1 MTARTRTSIYAAAG
15 VAVLGCAAGVP
26 APAHGQW
33 STVYEQTYLPARH
46 NWAFRKNYAAADRLF
61 NAFDYGHAILY
72 ETLYTRPDAPASLLE
87 ERIYDRLTRRILV
100 RPPRLPLEEAAIEI
114 EYAKLVPEAKVMF
127 DWAHILHR
135 QAYDV
140 WADENI
146 PVEAKDAHIAEVLDY
161 YLSRRDLAFS
171 TQPKSMD
178 LMDGQYYSLAF
189 RERFPK
195 FNGLIWAYHWL
206 QVGLYEPLIAARDA
220 DERQALVSATVG
232 RFWQML
238 ENPPETMPY
247 LMPMTAAVA
256 PLFTERYP
264 EIAIIFDNL
273 HMMHDV
279 VSDILA
285 SPEVPRNRKRAE
297 IIRAVELFRDDT
309 SFVTSREEWRRMA
322 VGMGLEN
329 QGGPAIGFL
338 PELPTPT
345 VPRGMS
351 MAGMDHAAH
360 EHEPAPRHQHEHA
373 PAPSP
378 QHRHAPAPSPQHR
391 HAPAPSPQHRHAPAP
406 SPQHRHAPAPSPQ
419 HQPQHAAG
427 TTDDAGMHAAMEF
440 LARLL
445 DDAQVEA
452 RIHASPE
459 LHRLWSD
466 PALQRQLE
474 TIRRMHPP
482 PSAGRHEH
490 R

>member
-1 MTARTRTSIYAAAG
+1 
-15 VAVLGCAAGVP
+15 
-26 APAHGQW
+26 
-33 STVYEQTYLPARH
+33 
-46 NWAFRKNYAAADRLF
+46 
-61 NAFDYGHAILY
+61 
-72 ETLYTRPDAPASLLE
+72 
-87 ERIYDRLTRRILV
+87 
-100 RPPRLPLEEAAIEI
+100 
-114 EYAKLVPEAKVMF
+114 
-127 DWAHILHR
+127 
-135 QAYDV
+135 
-140 WADENI
+140 
-146 PVEAKDAHIAEVLDY
+146 
-161 YLSRRDLAFS
+161 
-171 TQPKSMD
+171 
-178 LMDGQYYSLAF
+178 
-189 RERFPK
+189 
-195 FNGLIWAYHWL
+195 
-206 QVGLYEPLIAARDA
+206 
-220 DERQALVSATVG
+220 
-232 RFWQML
+232 
-238 ENPPETMPY
+238 
-247 LMPMTAAVA
+247 
-256 PLFTERYP
+256 
-264 EIAIIFDNL
+264 
-273 HMMHDV
+273 
-279 VSDILA
+279 
-285 SPEVPRNRKRAE
+285 
-297 IIRAVELFRDDT
+297 
-309 SFVTSREEWRRMA
+309 MA

-378 QHRHAPAPSPQHR
+378 QHQ
-391 HAPAPSPQHRHAPAP
+391 HAPAP